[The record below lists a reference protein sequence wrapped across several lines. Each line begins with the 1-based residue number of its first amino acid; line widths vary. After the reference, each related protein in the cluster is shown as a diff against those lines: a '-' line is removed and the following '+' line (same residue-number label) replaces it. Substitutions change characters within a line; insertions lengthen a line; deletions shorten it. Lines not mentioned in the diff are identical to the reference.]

1 MNEVVPLIYT
11 KNGNVPERDLS
22 YQKEWKISDEY
33 IVFCEAWFDSEGD
46 LVKNN
51 VHMYSLKGG
60 PAIGG
65 QQAVMQ

>member
-1 MNEVVPLIYT
+1 MSDQPLIYT
-11 KNGNVPERDLS
+11 KNGNVLESTLR
-22 YQKEWKISDEY
+22 YEKEWKISDEFIAFY
-33 IVFCEAWFDSEGD
+33 EAWFDADGD

-51 VHMYSLKGG
+51 VHMYALKGG